1 MPTDRE
7 LSVAKDLVCAVSKIQ
22 EAGLAPDIWPEA
34 LKSLTDAL
42 GIEGA
47 ACIVL
52 NKRTRAVDWVCFSG
66 LSAEL
71 ETKYIEHYALLDPFS
86 PLLFVLPGWTKL
98 SECLPSSAL
107 QKSEWYNDF
116 VLACGVRD
124 ALGTQLVDTSSH
136 AVLFGLHRQIGRS
149 FANETTSI
157 LDAVTGTLSSAIHR
171 HMERLFG
178 SLPTESARATVAEG
192 ARYFFHIKN
201 GSEYPDQTGGVFANH
216 EEAMAHASVLAAEL
230 KQDEDWVGSAICVAD
245 ERGRLVARIQVG

>member
-1 MPTDRE
+1 MNCEQKPTDRE
-7 LSVAKDLVCAVSKIQ
+7 CSVAKNLVRAISKIQ
-22 EAGLAPDIWPEA
+22 EAGLGPDEWPKA

-42 GIEGA
+42 GVEGA

-52 NKRTRAVDWVCFSG
+52 NKRTRAVDWIFFSG

-71 ETKYIEHYALLDPFS
+71 ESKYIERYALLDPFS

-107 QKSEWYNDF
+107 QKSEWHNDF

-124 ALGTQLVDTSSH
+124 ALGTQLVDTPSH
-136 AVLFGLHRQIGRS
+136 AALFGLHRQIGRS

-157 LDAVTGTLSSAIHR
+157 LSAVTDTLSAAMQR

-178 SLPTESARATVAEG
+178 RLPAEAATTTVAEG
-192 ARYFFHIKN
+192 RGTSSTLRTAVNIRIKRAGFSPSMRRRWSTRRYWLLNSSKTRI
-201 GSEYPDQTGGVFANH
+201 GPDP
-216 EEAMAHASVLAAEL
+216 
-230 KQDEDWVGSAICVAD
+230 
-245 ERGRLVARIQVG
+245 